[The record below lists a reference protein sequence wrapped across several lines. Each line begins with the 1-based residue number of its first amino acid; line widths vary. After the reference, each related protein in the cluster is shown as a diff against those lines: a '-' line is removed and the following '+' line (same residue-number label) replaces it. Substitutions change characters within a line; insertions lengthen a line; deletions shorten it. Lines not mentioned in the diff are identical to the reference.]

1 MIARRCPLPACPNID
16 RTSGGSLI
24 GMLAAFDTLLAA
36 SGPATRIAPAKR
48 EAARRAGAGDVLN
61 PYDCFLAVVGVD
73 GQARPIVGS
82 ADVDVRGLTCVGPRY
97 DPGTV

>member
-36 SGPATRIAPAKR
+36 SGPATRIAPAKL
-48 EAARRAGAGDVLN
+48 RRLGALV
-61 PYDCFLAVVGVD
+61 PAT
-73 GQARPIVGS
+73 S
-82 ADVDVRGLTCVGPRY
+82 
-97 DPGTV
+97 